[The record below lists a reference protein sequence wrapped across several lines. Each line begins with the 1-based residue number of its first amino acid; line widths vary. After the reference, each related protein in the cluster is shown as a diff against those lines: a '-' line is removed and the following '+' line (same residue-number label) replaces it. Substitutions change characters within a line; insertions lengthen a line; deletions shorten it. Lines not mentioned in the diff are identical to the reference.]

1 MQQESDLDDTKRTT
15 GLHALRVNSTRPD
28 QHSSP
33 SSEYPVELS
42 GHFYRSQP
50 NQDKSPI
57 GRSGVASV
65 PNSGSAG
72 HCKWCQRPFSVPG
85 DLEEHERSTE
95 PTQRPEG
102 TWACL
107 STSKCHNIRT
117 REKGSDA
124 SEMMSRTRGSS
135 SPNDAANNGRGKSL
149 AIDRGT
155 AYTSGDSF
163 KEEHVDVADT
173 VKSRPYR
180 RSVPLDGYIAKKKD
194 QDDSD
199 SDSENDDL
207 GDLIGSQHSDAMA
220 SLYGTS
226 MPKASYFGSLGHRS
240 RPKGPIDFW
249 KKGSPSFISPRSFQ
263 TAQSSLASYTTASSG
278 SPPDWQIHTNR
289 IGHSSTNNDF
299 QDAHEEL
306 VGIVAPRVLSCVTTS
321 AIGFSRKER
330 TKFDNFIA
338 LGLSPIFQIALMDLR
353 DLQLKEHISA
363 YVHDLVGQLVAY
375 KVSGVRHFDL
385 DDEIRRFTLRNDI
398 TTDVLRFLEKR
409 NQPRRVATTNK
420 VFSSGWLEHLRN
432 RGILLDPMEEL
443 DWSGKGQHVEY
454 SPEDEKEIPLQTEKI
469 LGHSQTAIID
479 SVRCRRIRL
488 ARKKIA
494 YSRRLKKED
503 AITEVEHLTKLQHA
517 HIVRIVG
524 TYTMR
529 RDLAILL
536 YPAAEWDL
544 DAYMDE
550 FSGHPDTFTSL
561 EAETET
567 ATHTLITFF
576 GCLSNAIAFIHERN
590 VKHMDIKP
598 KNILVNRRVDGS
610 NKVYIADFGIARS
623 YKSAADSETDSP
635 VSFTRT
641 YAAPE
646 VVLQDRRGFSADIFS
661 LGCVFME
668 MMATLRSLSTGTYDE
683 RQKLL
688 ALRQNNS
695 GTSAYHAN
703 IGVVTKW
710 YEDSIMTNFSSW
722 KYGALGSQARIV
734 DLCPQ
739 MISEESDLRPSY
751 SKLKEN
757 TDDLSC
763 LKCNAGPEPFEA
775 AD

>member
-1 MQQESDLDDTKRTT
+1 M
-15 GLHALRVNSTRPD
+15 
-28 QHSSP
+28 
-33 SSEYPVELS
+33 
-42 GHFYRSQP
+42 
-50 NQDKSPI
+50 
-57 GRSGVASV
+57 GRA
-65 PNSGSAG
+65 
-72 HCKWCQRPFSVPG
+72 
-85 DLEEHERSTE
+85 
-95 PTQRPEG
+95 
-102 TWACL
+102 WA
-107 STSKCHNIRT
+107 
-117 REKGSDA
+117 
-124 SEMMSRTRGSS
+124 SS
-135 SPNDAANNGRGKSL
+135 SPNNAADNGQGMSP
-149 AIDRGT
+149 ATDGDTTYT
-155 AYTSGDSF
+155 AGNSF
-163 KEEHVDVADT
+163 KEGHMDVADT

-180 RSVPLDGYIAKKKD
+180 RSVPLDGYMLKRKE
-194 QDDSD
+194 QDNSD

-207 GDLIGSQHSDAMA
+207 GDLIGSQQSDAMA

-226 MPKASYFGSLGHRS
+226 MPKASFFGSLGHRG
-240 RPKGPIDFW
+240 RPKGPIDLW
-249 KKGSPSFISPRSFQ
+249 KKGSVSFTSPRSFQ

-278 SPPDWQIHTNR
+278 SLSDLQIDINR
-289 IGHSSTNNDF
+289 SGHISTNNDF

-321 AIGFSRKER
+321 AIDFSQKER
-330 TKFDNFIA
+330 RKFDNFIA
-338 LGLSPIFQIALMDLR
+338 LGLSPIFQIASMDLR
-353 DLQLKEHISA
+353 VVQLKEHISA

-375 KVSGVRHFDL
+375 KVSGVQWFDL
-385 DDEIRRFTLRNDI
+385 DDEIRRFALRNDI
-398 TTDVLRFLEKR
+398 TTDVLSFLEKR

-420 VFSSGWLEHLRN
+420 VFSSGWLELLRN

-454 SPEDEKEIPLQTEKI
+454 SPGDEEEIPLQTERI

-488 ARKKIA
+488 ARKKIV
-494 YSRRLKKED
+494 YNRRLKKED

-529 RDLAILL
+529 KDLAILL

-550 FSGHPDTFTSL
+550 FSEHLYPCMSL
-561 EAETET
+561 VEGTET

-598 KNILVNRRVDGS
+598 KNILVKRRVDGS

-646 VVLQDRRGFSADIFS
+646 VVLQDKRGFSADIFS

-688 ALRQNNS
+688 TLRQNNS
-695 GTSAYHAN
+695 GNPAYYAN
-703 IGVVTKW
+703 IDVVTQW

-734 DLCPQ
+734 DICPQ
-739 MISEESDLRPSY
+739 MISEEPNLRPLY
-751 SKLKEN
+751 SKLKEK

-763 LKCNAGPEPFEA
+763 LRCNAGPEPFEA
-775 AD
+775 AE